1 MIAIAHLSD
10 IHIDDGPRSRER
22 AARVMSYVNGLS
34 HVDAVVVTGDL
45 ADNGTLGEYAHV
57 ASLLK
62 SPHMTITCPG
72 NHDKRAEYR
81 AGLLGEPAGDAPVNQ
96 VMSTPGAVYVSLDS
110 SIPGRPNGLIAD
122 ETLAWLDET
131 LTSADTRK
139 PAFVCFHHPP
149 VDLGVPAVD
158 RIRQFDESR
167 LAEVLSRHSR
177 VTALLCGHAHTGA
190 ITSFAGLPLLVAPGV
205 VSTTLLPFEPS
216 GTRGWDEG
224 GPLDL
229 DAPPSLYF
237 HILHDDGR
245 LTSHLRV
252 VPA

>member
-10 IHIDDGPRSRER
+10 IHIDSGPRSQER
-22 AARVMSYVNGLS
+22 AARVLSYVNGLS

-45 ADNGTLGEYAHV
+45 ADNGALEEYAQV

-72 NHDKRAEYR
+72 NHDKRPEYR
-81 AGLLGEPAGDAPVNQ
+81 VGLLGEPAGDAPVNQ

-110 SIPGRPNGLIAD
+110 SIPGRPNGFLAE
-122 ETLAWLDET
+122 ETLAWLDEV
-131 LTSADTRK
+131 LTGTGTWK

-149 VDLGVPAVD
+149 VDLSVPAVD
-158 RIRQFDESR
+158 RIRQFDEAR
-167 LAEVLSRHSR
+167 LAGVLSRHSR
-177 VTALLCGHAHTGA
+177 VAALLCGHAHTA
-190 ITSFAGLPLLVAPGV
+190 ASTSFAGLPLLVAPGV
-205 VSTTLLPFEPS
+205 VSTSLLPFEPN
-216 GTRGWDEG
+216 GARGWDEG

-237 HILHDDGR
+237 HVLHDDGR
-245 LTSHLRV
+245 LTSHLRA
-252 VPA
+252 VP